1 MSNYRLD
8 WHFVGQSL
16 PFLLGGIGTTVYVSG
31 AAALLTI
38 PISLLAAAGRQSRF
52 GPLRGLVK
60 LYIDAFRSTPFLVQL
75 VWFFFGLPILI
86 DYRLS
91 PVQAAVIA
99 LALYIGSYEA
109 EVVRS
114 GILSLEGGQQEAA
127 FALGMTRWQA
137 YRRIILPQAMVRMI
151 PPSLNTLIILIKE
164 SAVVSAVSVTDLMWR
179 ATAVATRSY
188 RPIEP
193 LTFAALAYMAV
204 ILPLTLVARRFY
216 NWQRMSFE

>member
-1 MSNYRLD
+1 MSNYRWD

-16 PFLLGGIGTTVYVSG
+16 PFLAGGIGITIYVSG
-31 AAALLTI
+31 TAAFLTI
-38 PISLLAAAGRQSRF
+38 PIALLAAAGRQSRLV
-52 GPLRGLVK
+52 PLRAVTQ
-60 LYIDAFRSTPFLVQL
+60 LYIDVFRSTPFLVQL

-86 DYRLS
+86 DYRFS
-91 PVQAAVIA
+91 PIQSAVIA

-114 GILSLEGGQQEAA
+114 GILSLEGGQQQAA

-151 PPSLNTLIILIKE
+151 PPSLNVLIILIKE

-188 RPIEP
+188 RPMEP
-193 LTFAALAYMAV
+193 LTFAAFGFMAV
-204 ILPLTLVARRFY
+204 ILPLTFLARRLY
-216 NWQRMSFE
+216 NRQRMSFE

>member
-1 MSNYRLD
+1 MSNYRWD

-16 PFLLGGIGTTVYVSG
+16 PFLAGGIGITIYVSST
-31 AAALLTI
+31 AALLTI
-38 PISLLAAAGRQSRF
+38 PIALLAAAGRQSRLA
-52 GPLRGLVK
+52 PLRAVTQ
-60 LYIDAFRSTPFLVQL
+60 LYIDVFRSTPFLVQL

-91 PVQAAVIA
+91 PIQSAVIA

-114 GILSLEGGQQEAA
+114 GILSLEGGQQQAA

-137 YRRIILPQAMVRMI
+137 YRRIILPQAMVRII
-151 PPSLNTLIILIKE
+151 PPSLNVLIILIKE

-188 RPIEP
+188 RLMEP
-193 LTFAALAYMAV
+193 LTFAAFGFMGV
-204 ILPLTLVARRFY
+204 TLPLT
-216 NWQRMSFE
+216 